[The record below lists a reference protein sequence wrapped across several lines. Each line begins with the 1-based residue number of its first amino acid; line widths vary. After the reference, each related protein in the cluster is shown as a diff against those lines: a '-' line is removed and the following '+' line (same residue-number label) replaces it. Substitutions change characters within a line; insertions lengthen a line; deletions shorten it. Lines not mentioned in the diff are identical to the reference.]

1 LRREALRPSD
11 AVFVLAAGGFFALC
25 RFVPVPQMIG
35 RLVRGLAG

>member
-1 LRREALRPSD
+1 MRREALRPSD
-11 AVFVLAAGGFFALC
+11 AVFVLASGGFFALC